1 MRKMMWT
8 VKVKPGK
15 LEETIAAGKAH
26 IAASRLEPGC
36 VSFDFYVNVD
46 GSDTFLSVEEFKD
59 QAALDAHRKTPH
71 FLAFVPVVLEANLES
86 LSMEWIDPPDEA
98 NPIP

>member
-1 MRKMMWT
+1 MMWT
-8 VKVKPGK
+8 LRLKPGK

-46 GSDTFLSVEEFKD
+46 GSDSFTSVEEFRD
-59 QAALDAHRKTPH
+59 QEALDAHRKTPH
-71 FLAFVPVVLEANLES
+71 FLTFIPLLEANLES
-86 LSMEWIDPPDEA
+86 VTMEWLDPPDEA